1 MSTPTFHEHHLDVDA
16 VVIGAGPAGLA
27 AAKALSRRGV
37 TYRHLEKGSM
47 VGGLWRIDNDNGGA
61 AAYETLHLNSSRP
74 RTSFPSYPMPDDW
87 PDYPSHDLVAAYL
100 QDLADRFGLTE
111 RITFNAEVVAVEP
124 LEGDGPPGADGW
136 RVTTITGEAI
146 TARAVL
152 VANGHHGVPKVP
164 ELPGTFTGTAFHSHD
179 YREPTVFDGQRVLVI
194 GVGNSGMDIAC
205 DAAPL
210 ASKVLLSTRHGVHVI
225 PKYVFG
231 KPVDQLS
238 SPLTAHLPFRVER
251 VLYELLMRASV
262 GRPQDRG
269 LPRPDHRLL
278 DAHPT
283 VSSRLYD
290 LVGHGDI
297 EVVSDVGS
305 LEGDKIRF
313 VDGRV
318 EPVDVLVYAT
328 GYQVSLPFLA
338 PQVLEVRDN
347 ELPLYQRVVAPE
359 RPGLYLLGFIQTV
372 GASIALMEHQAEW
385 VGDLL
390 TGAAALPSTEQMRD
404 WIRRDRRAMAK
415 RYLRSERHTM
425 QVDYWRYIRAI
436 EQERQRNGDAD
447 LRVTPRAGGAAGSDG
462 GAAVPARVSGRVS
475 AALRQVSERAGTRT
489 GR

>member
-16 VVIGAGPAGLA
+16 VVIGAGSAGLA
-27 AAKALSRRGV
+27 AAKALSERGV
-37 TYRHLEKGSM
+37 AYRHLEKGSM

-61 AAYETLHLNSSRP
+61 AAYETLHLNSSRT
-74 RTSFPSYPMPDDW
+74 RTGFPSYPMPEDW
-87 PDYPSHDLVAAYL
+87 PDYPSHDLVASYL
-100 QDLADRFGLTE
+100 EDVADRFGLTE
-111 RITFNAEVVAVEP
+111 RITFDAEVVAVEP
-124 LEGDGPPGADGW
+124 LEGDGPPGANGW
-136 RVTTITGEAI
+136 RVTTATGEAI
-146 TARAVL
+146 TTRAVL

-210 ASKVLLSTRHGVHVI
+210 ATHVLVSTRHGVHVI

-238 SPLTAHLPFRVER
+238 SPLTAHLPFAVER

-269 LPRPDHRLL
+269 LPTPDHRLL
-278 DAHPT
+278 GAHPT

-297 EVVSDVGS
+297 EVVGDVEA
-305 LEGDKIRF
+305 LEGDEVRF
-313 VDGRV
+313 VDGRI

-338 PQVLEVRDN
+338 DEVLAVRDN
-347 ELPLYQRVVAPE
+347 ELPLYQRVVAPD

-390 TGAAALPSTEQMRD
+390 TGAAVLPPVEEMRE
-404 WIRRDRRAMAK
+404 WIRSDRRAMAK
-415 RYLRSERHTM
+415 RYLRSERHTL

-436 EQERQRNGDAD
+436 ERERRRTGDPD
-447 LRVTPRAGGAAGSDG
+447 LRVAPRPGAGADSDG
-462 GAAVPARVSGRVS
+462 GTRTARAGSGRVS
-475 AALRQVSERAGTRT
+475 AALRSVSQRAASRDP
-489 GR
+489 R

>member
-1 MSTPTFHEHHLDVDA
+1 MSRSTFPPDHLDVEA

-27 AAKALSRRGV
+27 AAKTLAARGV
-37 TYRHLEKGSM
+37 SYRQFEKGSM
-47 VGGLWRIDNDNGGA
+47 VGGLWRIDNDNGAA

-74 RTSFPSYPMPDDW
+74 RTAFPSHPMPEDW
-87 PDYPSHDLVAAYL
+87 PDYPSHDLVASYF

-124 LEGDGPPGADGW
+124 LDGDGPPGAEGW
-136 RVTTITGEAI
+136 QVTTATGE
-146 TARAVL
+146 TVTTRAVL
-152 VANGHHGVPKVP
+152 VANGHHGVPRLP
-164 ELPGTFTGTAFHSHD
+164 ELPGSFTGTSFHSHD
-179 YREPTVFDGQRVLVI
+179 YREPTVFDGKRVLVL

-210 ASKVLLSTRHGVHVI
+210 AEQVLLSTRHGVHVI
-225 PKYVFG
+225 PKYAFG

-238 SPLTAHLPFRVER
+238 SPLTARLPFTVER
-251 VLYELLMRASV
+251 ALYELLVRASV

-278 DAHPT
+278 GAHPT
-283 VSSRLYD
+283 VSSQLYD

-297 EVVSDVGS
+297 EVVGDVEA
-305 LEGDKIRF
+305 LEGDKVRF
-313 VDGRV
+313 TDGRV
-318 EPVDVLVYAT
+318 EAVDVLVYAT

-338 PQVLEVRDN
+338 PAVLEVQDTQ
-347 ELPLYQRVVAPE
+347 LPLYHRVVAPE

-372 GASIALMEHQAEW
+372 GANIALMEHQAEW

-390 TGAAALPSTEQMRD
+390 TGEAVLPSVEEMRD
-404 WIRRDRRAMAK
+404 WVRRDRRAMAR

-436 EQERQRNGDAD
+436 EQERQRKGQAGLRITPRLGDAVA
-447 LRVTPRAGGAAGSDG
+447 VTRG
-462 GAAVPARVSGRVS
+462 VSGRAS
-475 AALRQVSERAGTRT
+475 AALRLVSERAADRV

>member
-1 MSTPTFHEHHLDVDA
+1 VSSPTFHEHHLDVDA
-16 VVIGAGPAGLA
+16 VVIGAGAAGLA
-27 AAKALSRRGV
+27 AAKALSERGV

-74 RTSFPSYPMPDDW
+74 RTGFPSHPMPDDW
-87 PDYPSHDLVAAYL
+87 PDYPSHELVATYL
-100 QDLADRFGLTE
+100 QEVADRFGLTE

-124 LEGDGPPGADGW
+124 LDGDGPPGADGW
-136 RVTTITGEAI
+136 RVRTVTGETIT
-146 TARAVL
+146 THAVL

-164 ELPGTFTGTAFHSHD
+164 ELPGTFTGTAFHAHD

-210 ASKVLLSTRHGVHVI
+210 ATQVLLSTRHGVHVI

-238 SPLTAHLPFRVER
+238 IPLTAHLPFAVER
-251 VLYELLMRASV
+251 VLYELLMRTSV

-269 LPRPDHRLL
+269 LPKPDHRLL
-278 DAHPT
+278 GAHPT

-297 EVVSDVGS
+297 EVVGDVES
-305 LEGDKIRF
+305 LEGDKVRF
-313 VDGRV
+313 VDGRID
-318 EPVDVLVYAT
+318 PVDVLVYAT
-328 GYQVSLPFLA
+328 GYQVSLPFL
-338 PQVLEVRDN
+338 PSTVLEVRDN

-359 RPGLYLLGFIQTV
+359 RPGLYLIGFIQTV
-372 GASIALMEHQAEW
+372 GASIALMEYQAEW

-390 TGAAALPSTEQMRD
+390 TGAAVLPSVEEMRD

-436 EQERQRNGDAD
+436 DHERRRSGHAD
-447 LRVTPRAGGAAGSDG
+447 LRIAPRPGGVAGSDTPRG
-462 GAAVPARVSGRVS
+462 VSDRVS
-475 AALRQVSERAGTRT
+475 AALRSVSERAASRP

>member
-27 AAKALSRRGV
+27 AAKALSERGV
-37 TYRHLEKGSM
+37 TYRHFEKGSM

-61 AAYETLHLNSSRP
+61 AAYATLHLNSSRP
-74 RTSFPSYPMPDDW
+74 RTSFPSHPMPDDW
-87 PDYPSHDLVAAYL
+87 PDYPSHDLVASYL

-124 LEGDGPPGADGW
+124 LDGDGPPGADGW
-136 RVTTITGEAI
+136 RVATATGETV
-146 TARAVL
+146 TAHAVL

-210 ASKVLLSTRHGVHVI
+210 ATQVLLSTRHGVHVI

-251 VLYELLMRASV
+251 KLYELLMRASV

-269 LPRPDHRLL
+269 LPTPDHRLL
-278 DAHPT
+278 GAHPT

-297 EVVSDVGS
+297 EVVGDVAS
-305 LEGDKIRF
+305 LEGDKVRF

-338 PQVLEVRDN
+338 PEVLEVRDN

-372 GASIALMEHQAEW
+372 GANIALMEHQAEW

-390 TGAAALPSTEQMRD
+390 TGAAVLPPVERMRD
-404 WIRRDRRAMAK
+404 WIRRDRRIMAK

-436 EQERQRNGDAD
+436 EHERQRSGETD
-447 LRVTPRAGGAAGSDG
+447 LRVTPRAAGTVGSDG
-462 GAAVPARVSGRVS
+462 DAAAPGRVSDRVS
-475 AALRQVSERAGTRT
+475 AALRQVSERAATRT